1 MESYEHFLHTKR
13 AIVKPI
19 GIDVP
24 AQELNS
30 RLFGWQRDIVQWA
43 LRRGRA
49 AIFSDCG
56 TGKTVM
62 ELSWAEHVVHHTGQ
76 PVLMFAPLAV
86 SQQTQREGRKFG
98 IPVTVCRTQADVRPG
113 INITNYEM
121 LDHFK
126 AEAFGGLVL
135 DESGILKAFTG
146 VTRKALTVFGSSIS
160 FRLAATATPAPND
173 LIELT
178 NHAEFLDVL
187 TGKEII
193 ALYFMQDG
201 NTTHKWR
208 LKGHARQDFW
218 RWLASWAVA
227 LRMPADLGYPND
239 GFILPA
245 LTVEQHTVE
254 APLSQETLFPL
265 EALSLLE
272 RQRARK
278 VSLSAR
284 VQAAADLVAAER
296 SEYWLVWCDLNAESE
311 ALTRAIPGAVQITG
325 SDSVEYKARA
335 LLDFQAGRTRVLVS
349 KPSIAGHGMNLQLC
363 ARMIFVGLS
372 DSWESWYQAVRR
384 CWRFG
389 QQRPVQVHVITSEQE
404 GAVVRNIER
413 KETQAAEMMTEIVG
427 HMQGLQL
434 DGALRDR
441 VCDQTAEA
449 HGANWTAYLGDAIE
463 QIDRLESESVGL
475 SVFSPPFPGMY
486 AYTDSA
492 HDLGNVTSIAQMIE
506 HFRYLVTRDKL
517 YRVLQ
522 PGRRVCVHLCQIA
535 VMQSRDGYIGL
546 RDFRGRVIKLF
557 EDEGWIYFGE
567 VTIDKNPQIQA
578 TRNKDRGLL
587 FKSLATDS
595 SVLRMALADYLIYFQ
610 KPGRNQEPIKAGVS
624 ARYNP
629 RGGWITEEEWI
640 EWAAPVWY
648 RATKHYPGGIR
659 ETNVLNVRQAK
670 ETDDERHLCPL
681 QRGVIERAVKLW
693 SAPGDLVFSP
703 FMGIGSEGVSA
714 LELGRRFAGIELK
727 ESYFQS
733 AVENLRHA
741 EQALHRPA
749 LFDLAEQASVA
760 TDLRAAG

>member
-24 AQELNS
+24 AQALNS
-30 RLFGWQRDIVQWA
+30 QLFGWQRDIVQWA

-335 LLDFQAGRTRVLVS
+335 LLDFQAL
-349 KPSIAGHGMNLQLC
+349 PA
-363 ARMIFVGLS
+363 
-372 DSWESWYQAVRR
+372 
-384 CWRFG
+384 
-389 QQRPVQVHVITSEQE
+389 
-404 GAVVRNIER
+404 
-413 KETQAAEMMTEIVG
+413 
-427 HMQGLQL
+427 
-434 DGALRDR
+434 
-441 VCDQTAEA
+441 
-449 HGANWTAYLGDAIE
+449 
-463 QIDRLESESVGL
+463 
-475 SVFSPPFPGMY
+475 
-486 AYTDSA
+486 
-492 HDLGNVTSIAQMIE
+492 
-506 HFRYLVTRDKL
+506 
-517 YRVLQ
+517 
-522 PGRRVCVHLCQIA
+522 
-535 VMQSRDGYIGL
+535 
-546 RDFRGRVIKLF
+546 
-557 EDEGWIYFGE
+557 
-567 VTIDKNPQIQA
+567 
-578 TRNKDRGLL
+578 
-587 FKSLATDS
+587 
-595 SVLRMALADYLIYFQ
+595 
-610 KPGRNQEPIKAGVS
+610 
-624 ARYNP
+624 
-629 RGGWITEEEWI
+629 
-640 EWAAPVWY
+640 
-648 RATKHYPGGIR
+648 
-659 ETNVLNVRQAK
+659 
-670 ETDDERHLCPL
+670 
-681 QRGVIERAVKLW
+681 
-693 SAPGDLVFSP
+693 
-703 FMGIGSEGVSA
+703 MG
-714 LELGRRFAGIELK
+714 
-727 ESYFQS
+727 
-733 AVENLRHA
+733 
-741 EQALHRPA
+741 
-749 LFDLAEQASVA
+749 
-760 TDLRAAG
+760 